1 MHIRVPRSI
10 AIGYL
15 STMMYIWL
23 ICTQRDADL
32 LKKLKICLFFNYCFA
47 FFNQVFKT

>member
-23 ICTQRDADL
+23 ICTQRDAN
-32 LKKLKICLFFNYCFA
+32 LKNYKFVYFSVIVLHFLIKFLKLE
-47 FFNQVFKT
+47 